1 MQSWK
6 SKAVLVRRHSNAIYM
21 ISHTCI
27 QIREKCYSVFI
38 LFVCFTFILLE
49 NDDFSKGRNMVE
61 EMLKSNMSDADIL
74 YEINTM
80 IFAVSK

>member
-6 SKAVLVRRHSNAIYM
+6 SKAVLVRRHKKAVYI

-27 QIREKCYSVFI
+27 QIKEKGDSVFI
-38 LFVCFTFILLE
+38 LFVCFTFVLLE